1 MGLFSSFFHPEKG
14 YEKALEE
21 MQRYYQQSQA
31 LQKPYN
37 QFGQQ
42 AYGDLSGA
50 MQSLLNPE
58 DLQARFQN
66 AYTESPSAK
75 YAENLAG
82 EHGLNAA
89 SSMGLLGS
97 TPAMQVLQEGKS
109 RIGLEDRD
117 SYIHDLMQQYLQGAG
132 IAGNIYNTGA
142 ATAGQMGQNA
152 MNMGQNSAQLA
163 YNRENAP
170 GGMFGSLLGLGGGL
184 LGSALG
190 GPIGGS
196 LAKRW
201 NLSGGA

>member
-1 MGLFSSFFHPEKG
+1 MGLFSSFFHPERG
-14 YEKALEE
+14 YEKAQDE
-21 MQRYYQQSQA
+21 MQQYYNQA
-31 LQKPYN
+31 QNFQKPYN
-37 QFGQQ
+37 QFGQE
-42 AYGDLSGA
+42 AYGPLSGA
-50 MQSLLNPE
+50 MQALLNPE
-58 DLQARFQN
+58 GLMSRFQN

-82 EHGLNAA
+82 EHGMNAA

-97 TPAMQVLQEGKS
+97 TPALQVIQEGKS

-117 SYIHDLMQQYLQGAG
+117 SYINRLIQQYLQGAG

-142 ATAGQMGQNA
+142 STASNMGSNA
-152 MNMGQNSAQLA
+152 MRMGENASQLA

-170 GGMFGSLLGLGGGL
+170 GGLFGSLLGLGGSIA
-184 LGSALG
+184 GSALSGPMG
-190 GPIGGS
+190 GA